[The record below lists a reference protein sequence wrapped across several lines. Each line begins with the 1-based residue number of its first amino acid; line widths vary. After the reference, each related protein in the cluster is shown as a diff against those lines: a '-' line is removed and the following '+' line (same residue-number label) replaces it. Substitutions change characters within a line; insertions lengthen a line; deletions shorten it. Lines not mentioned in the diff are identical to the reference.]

1 MNRSPIHWRP
11 LLALTAA
18 VLAVHVLVL
27 QPQPRMF
34 QQFRESRP
42 RALITRTVVSQAP
55 PAVAPA
61 APPEPVITPAAR
73 ARSVLAPAE
82 EAPRRTDLPL
92 AARAAGLVAAV
103 AAVPVGSAA
112 KTPAASTPAAS
123 TPAVSQSLAFAVP
136 KSVLLHYEVTA
147 HTRGLV
153 LNARGQL
160 RWRQDG
166 NEYEAKLELLGG
178 LFPNRTQE
186 STGRITVEGLAPQ
199 RFSDKARSEE
209 AAHFQRDEGKVS
221 FSSNRPDAP
230 LLPGAQDRLSVMLQL
245 GAMIAG
251 NPKNFGPASTISI
264 QTASTRD
271 AEVWHFTVEGEETL
285 QLPGGELKT
294 LKLIRN
300 PRKEFDQKIE
310 LWLAPGMDY
319 VPVRLRLTQPN
330 GDWVDQQWSSTD
342 KG

>member
-1 MNRSPIHWRP
+1 VSRSPIRWRP
-11 LLALTAA
+11 LLTITAFVVMVHAL
-18 VLAVHVLVL
+18 LL
-27 QPQPRMF
+27 QPQPNVF

-42 RALITRTVVSQAP
+42 RALITRTIATQASPVVVPALATERPLAIAAPRSRALVAVVEPVSRRSDAP
-55 PAVAPA
+55 PAHSP
-61 APPEPVITPAAR
+61 
-73 ARSVLAPAE
+73 ARSVP
-82 EAPRRTDLPL
+82 
-92 AARAAGLVAAV
+92 AV
-103 AAVPVGSAA
+103 AAVQVASSA
-112 KTPAASTPAAS
+112 KTPSTPAPSAAQKL
-123 TPAVSQSLAFAVP
+123 AVAVP
-136 KSVLLHYEVTA
+136 KSVLLHYQVTA

-153 LNARGQL
+153 LNAQGQL
-160 RWRQDG
+160 HWRQDG

-178 LFPNRTQE
+178 LFPKRTQE
-186 STGRITVEGLAPQ
+186 STGRITAEGLAPQ

-230 LLPGAQDRLSVMLQL
+230 LMPGAQDRLSVMLQL

-251 NPKNFGPASTISI
+251 NPKNFGPGATISI

-271 AEVWHFTVEGEETL
+271 AEVWQFTVEGEEAL
-285 QLPGGELKT
+285 QLPGGELKA

>member
-1 MNRSPIHWRP
+1 
-11 LLALTAA
+11 LLAITAG
-18 VLAVHVLVL
+18 VVTVHVLLL
-27 QPQPRMF
+27 QPQPRVF

-42 RALITRTVVSQAP
+42 RALIARTVEAQASP
-55 PAVAPA
+55 VVAPAVATEWPPA
-61 APPEPVITPAAR
+61 IASPRARAVLALVEQAPRGTDARPAAR
-73 ARSVLAPAE
+73 PARVIPAVG
-82 EAPRRTDLPL
+82 AVR
-92 AARAAGLVAAV
+92 VA
-103 AAVPVGSAA
+103 SSA
-112 KTPAASTPAAS
+112 KTPSASTTAPS
-123 TPAVSQSLAFAVP
+123 PNLAFAVP
-136 KSVLLHYEVTA
+136 KSVLLHYQVTA

-153 LNARGQL
+153 LNAQGQL
-160 RWRQDG
+160 HWRQDG

-178 LFPNRTQE
+178 LFPKRTQE
-186 STGRITVEGLAPQ
+186 STGRITAEGLAPQ

-230 LLPGAQDRLSVMLQL
+230 LMPGAQDRLSVMLQL

-251 NPKNFGPASTISI
+251 NPKNFEPGATISI

-271 AEVWHFTVEGEETL
+271 AEVWQFTVEGEEAL
-285 QLPGGELKT
+285 QLPGGELRA

>member
-1 MNRSPIHWRP
+1 VSHSPIRWRP

-18 VLAVHVLVL
+18 VVAVHLLLL
-27 QPQPRMF
+27 QSQPRSF
-34 QQFRESRP
+34 QQPREARP
-42 RALITRTVVSQAP
+42 QVLITRTVAAQAQPVVHPAVVSQPP
-55 PAVAPA
+55 PAIA
-61 APPEPVITPAAR
+61 APTRPRAVPSEVEPAERRPGARPAAR
-73 ARSVLAPAE
+73 AQ
-82 EAPRRTDLPL
+82 
-92 AARAAGLVAAV
+92 GLVAAAAAQV
-103 AAVPVGSAA
+103 ASAA
-112 KTPAASTPAAS
+112 KTPAAPA
-123 TPAVSQSLAFAVP
+123 PDPSQRVAFAVA
-136 KSVLLHYEVTA
+136 KSVLLHYQVTA

-153 LNARGQL
+153 LNAQGQL
-160 RWRQDG
+160 HWRQDG

-178 LFPNRTQE
+178 LFPRRTQE
-186 STGRITVEGLAPQ
+186 STGRITAQGLAPQ

-230 LLPGAQDRLSVMLQL
+230 LMPGAQDRLSVMLQL

-251 NPKNFGPASTISI
+251 NPKNFGPGTTISV

-271 AEVWHFTVEGEETL
+271 AEVWHFTVEGEEML
-285 QLPGGELKT
+285 QLPGGELKA